1 MLCGTPKSDIASWRD
16 KRIFV
21 LGDVMLDRFVSGR
34 VERLSPEAPIPILHF
49 QSEKFMVGGAANV
62 ARNIA
67 ALAGKAVL
75 VGVLGEDE
83 HGDLIARSVA
93 ELEHVEGSFVRVGR
107 HPTTVKLAL
116 CRKDNRSCVSTSSAG
131 SISTK
136 PSRRN
141 LRSV

>member
-1 MLCGTPKSDIASWRD
+1 MLRGIPKSEVASWRD

-49 QSEKFMVGGAANV
+49 QSEKFMLGGAANV

-67 ALAGKAVL
+67 ALAGEAVL

-83 HGDLIARSVA
+83 HGDLIEKSVA
-93 ELEHVEGSFVRVGR
+93 ELEHVEGSFVRVAR
-107 HPTTVKLAL
+107 HPTTVKT
-116 CRKDNRSCVSTSSAG
+116 RFVSEG
-131 SISTK
+131 QQIM
-136 PSRRN
+136 R
-141 LRSV
+141 LDV